1 MQTAQRPQLVL
12 FDCDGVIVDSE
23 HITVRSL
30 QANLR
35 GFGLDLGI
43 DQVASL
49 CVGGTMSVVADNLRS
64 DGTALPDDWLET
76 FYSEVYD
83 DVLGREVTVITGFSG
98 VLDRL
103 DRAELRYVVCF
114 NGRLRK
120 IEIMLTRI
128 GEWERLQGCLY
139 SAQELGSPKPA
150 PDVYLKAA
158 ADRGV
163 ASADCVVVEDSMIG
177 ARAAR
182 AAGMRCLGYA
192 GRQCLRTG
200 ASRGADLR
208 QHGPIAGTARRVTG
222 PGPTPSTSQR
232 ADPRRSGARRDE
244 DASRV
249 DVAT

>member
-1 MQTAQRPQLVL
+1 MGTMPAAQRPQLVL

-30 QANLR
+30 QANLM

-43 DQVASL
+43 DQVAAL
-49 CVGGTMSVVADNLRS
+49 CVGGTMSVVADNLRR

-83 DVLGREVTVITGFSG
+83 VLGREVTVITGFSA

-103 DRAELRYVVCF
+103 DRARLPYVVCS

-120 IEIMLTRI
+120 MEIMLTRI
-128 GEWERLQGCLY
+128 GEWERLRGSLY

-163 ASADCVVVEDSMIG
+163 TPADCVVVEDSMIG

-192 GRQCLRTG
+192 GAG
-200 ASRGADLR
+200 NASALALLVEQTFESMDRLPELLG
-208 QHGPIAGTARRVTG
+208 V
-222 PGPTPSTSQR
+222 
-232 ADPRRSGARRDE
+232 
-244 DASRV
+244 
-249 DVAT
+249 